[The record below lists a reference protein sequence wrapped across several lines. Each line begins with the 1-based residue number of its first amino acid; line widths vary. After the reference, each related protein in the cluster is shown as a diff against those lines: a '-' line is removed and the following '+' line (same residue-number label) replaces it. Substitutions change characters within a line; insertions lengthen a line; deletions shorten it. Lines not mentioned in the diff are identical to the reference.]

1 MWSSFIVIWKRNQ
14 RKLAAIRN
22 MIPGSL
28 PNQKN
33 LVKPVAKSQHSSS
46 REQISLSMKSFIWS
60 TLVILLANF
69 SCIDKEDPLSK
80 YLLDLDQLR
89 SEIVALSESV
99 SCTNSDEWKFTPMG
113 TKTCGGPERY
123 IAYHQSVE
131 KRFLELVGQYT
142 FQQGEYQRK
151 NDVVSD
157 CMQVVA
163 PRTVSCEG
171 GKAVLVY

>member
-1 MWSSFIVIWKRNQ
+1 
-14 RKLAAIRN
+14 
-22 MIPGSL
+22 
-28 PNQKN
+28 
-33 LVKPVAKSQHSSS
+33 
-46 REQISLSMKSFIWS
+46 MKSLIWT
-60 TLVILLANF
+60 TLFILLAGF
-69 SCIDKEDPLSK
+69 SCIDEQDPLRQD
-80 YLLDLDQLR
+80 LLDLDQLR

-113 TKTCGGPERY
+113 SKACGGPERY

-142 FQQGEYQRK
+142 FQQEEYNIK
-151 NDVVSD
+151 NNGVSD
-157 CMQVVA
+157 CMLVVA